1 MILATFPKKVFLE
14 SVNGEIPY
22 LSLPIVKLGKYQSLI
37 KETCQRREKLG
48 ESTVHDRR
56 YTQDKL
62 VSNNMAV

>member
-1 MILATFPKKVFLE
+1 MILATFPKKFFLE

-48 ESTVHDRR
+48 EKTVHDRR
-56 YTQDKL
+56 YT
-62 VSNNMAV
+62 